1 MPHSHVD
8 QVRPS
13 RRAKPLFPEEMC
25 FPTAKEDPPGQPQ
38 CFCWMRLMHL
48 SCKVMVLPPGQT
60 WRTRH
65 QGYPGSLFPGA
76 DDVLGQFWHTNS
88 SIRPNYLRFMFFLG
102 WGDLAMHMSSHDMSQ
117 EHLRPTRCNWMWS
130 FMALPCQSAS
140 NRGNGPWLCTS
151 SATCVERPSL
161 ARTQTPLVIWWTK
174 S

>member
-1 MPHSHVD
+1 MLIRSGLAAGPSHSFRKRCVFPQPRRILLANRSAFAGWGWCISAAKSCFFLLVKLD
-8 QVRPS
+8 EQGTRDIQEVFFQVP
-13 RRAKPLFPEEMC
+13 M
-25 FPTAKEDPPGQPQ
+25 
-38 CFCWMRLMHL
+38 M
-48 SCKVMVLPPGQT
+48 
-60 WRTRH
+60 
-65 QGYPGSLFPGA
+65 
-76 DDVLGQFWHTNS
+76 FWDNFDTNS

-161 ARTQTPLVIWWTK
+161 ARTQIPLVIWWTK